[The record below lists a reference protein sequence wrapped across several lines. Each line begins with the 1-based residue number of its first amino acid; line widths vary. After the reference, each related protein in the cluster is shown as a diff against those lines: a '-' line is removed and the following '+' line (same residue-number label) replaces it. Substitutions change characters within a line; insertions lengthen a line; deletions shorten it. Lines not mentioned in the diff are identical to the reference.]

1 MKHNILSY
9 FIKDIK
15 DQSEHIYYNARKN
28 NKKTY
33 ISIFY
38 KNELLY
44 QNKYYRRY
52 NKSSHNFINNI
63 EKCEYMINNYK
74 ITSNK
79 RDKYVSLYYKKD
91 NKITSINPNYIFYI
105 FKHKKY
111 LFKVSI
117 EYVMENTLIF
127 NTRIL
132 YYKCSK
138 YLSKY
143 AFKNKYTSVKIFIM
157 NKYELHYINI
167 FFNLLCL

>member
-28 NKKTY
+28 NKEKY

-44 QNKYYRRY
+44 QKKYYGSYNRY
-52 NKSSHNFINNI
+52 NFITNI
-63 EKCEYMINNYK
+63 EKCGYMINNYK
-74 ITSNK
+74 ITYNK
-79 RDKYVSLYYKKD
+79 RDKYVLLYYKKD
-91 NKITSINPNYIFYI
+91 NKITSVNPNYIYYI

-117 EYVMENTLIF
+117 EYVIENKLIF
-127 NTRIL
+127 INRIQ

-143 AFKNKYTSVKIFIM
+143 AFKNKYTGVKIFIM
-157 NKYELHYINI
+157 NKYELHYINR